1 MPGRSYPHNIAVT
14 DSQGIYST
22 IISRIGLVVI
32 LVSALVLLAWV
43 FDVQMGKRVLPALE
57 TMKFNTALCFLV
69 CGFLFWRQ
77 PYFGKSSAGVATIVP
92 LALFL
97 FVVSGLTLL
106 EYGAGWQ
113 LGIDNFVIPD
123 TATLPENWPG
133 RMSAGTAIC
142 FCLLSVAWMARITPL
157 NHSTMVMQVLS
168 LAVIVISG
176 AALIGY
182 IFGVRQFRL
191 PVFST
196 MALHTAALF
205 VLCGAG
211 MLLVRPQ
218 QGLMRS
224 AASPCIG
231 GRSLRRLLPFII
243 VTPVLMGWLSMQ
255 GVVAGY
261 YAEAFGFALS
271 SLSSI
276 LVLAFVGW
284 LGADALNREEER
296 FRSTMDS
303 SPVATLMVD
312 ENGTIQMANQLA
324 HSLLRCPEGQLVG
337 TQIEHLMPARLRERY
352 MDFRRKYLQ
361 CPEKRVMGDSEDLF
375 ALRRDGTEF
384 RAEIALNPVQTAD
397 GRYVIAAILDITQ
410 RVEAELKILRLNRIH
425 KVLSGINTL
434 IVRAQTLDALY
445 EEVTWITVE
454 EGGLP
459 AALVVEYDRG
469 SGLLTILHAHANDK
483 QFQVRQLS
491 GYETDA
497 VHECLQ
503 AHNVV
508 TRNNL
513 AEEFGNPD
521 LMDLIDHGIQ
531 AMASFPLTARGKT
544 MDAALVLYQREPFS
558 FDNAEMKLLY
568 EIADDISF
576 AIANLQK
583 NQQLEYLTHF
593 DKVTG
598 LPNRLLL
605 TDRLQQAMFQADRQQ
620 DIVSILYADI
630 DRFKQINGSFGHS
643 GGDEVL
649 WQVAQRISTCV
660 GKADTVSRW
669 GGDEFIVLLPGK
681 GAAHA
686 AEVADRIAGALQS
699 VIVLEDCR
707 DLFVSCSMGIA
718 EYPRDGLELDHI
730 INTARKASRQT
741 S

>member
-1 MPGRSYPHNIAVT
+1 MPGICYPRKVADT
-14 DSQGIYST
+14 GSLGIYST

-32 LVSALVLLAWV
+32 LISVLVVLAWI

-57 TMKFNTALCFLV
+57 TMKINTALCFLA
-69 CGFLFWRQ
+69 CGFLFWRH
-77 PYFGKSSAGVATIVP
+77 PHLERSPAGVATTVS

-97 FVVSGLTLL
+97 LVVSGLTLL
-106 EYGAGWQ
+106 EYGAGWR

-123 TATLPENWPG
+123 TETLPENSPG

-142 FCLLSVAWMARITPL
+142 FSLLSIAWLAKVTSLRHAT
-157 NHSTMVMQVLS
+157 TVLQLLA

-196 MALHTAALF
+196 MAVHTAALF
-205 VLCGAG
+205 VLCGTG
-211 MLLVRPQ
+211 MLLVRP
-218 QGLMRS
+218 GAGVVRTV
-224 AASPCIG
+224 ASSFVG
-231 GRSLRRLLPFII
+231 GRSMRRLLPVII

-276 LVLAFVGW
+276 LVLVFVGW
-284 LGADALNREEER
+284 LGASALNREEER
-296 FRSTMDS
+296 FLSTMDS

-312 ENGTIQMANQLA
+312 ANGTIQMANQFA
-324 HSLLRCPEGQLVG
+324 HSMFLCPEGQLVG
-337 TQIEHLMPARLRERY
+337 SQIEHLMPARFRESY
-352 MDFRRKYLQ
+352 MDFRREYLSG
-361 CPEKRVMGDSEDLF
+361 PEQRLMGDSEDLF

-384 RAEIALNPVQTAD
+384 RAEIALNPVQTAE
-397 GRYVIAAILDITQ
+397 GHYVVAAILDITE
-410 RVEAELKILRLNRIH
+410 RVEAELKIRRLNRIH

-459 AALVVEYDRG
+459 AALVVEHDRS
-469 SGLLTILHAHANDK
+469 SGLLRILHAHANDK
-483 QFQVRQLS
+483 QFQMRQLS
-491 GYETDA
+491 GYEIDA

-503 AHNVV
+503 THNVV
-508 TRNNL
+508 TRDNL
-513 AEEFGNPD
+513 AEEHDNPD
-521 LMDLIDHGIQ
+521 LTDLIDHGIQ

-544 MDAALVLYQREPFS
+544 TDAALVLYQREPFS
-558 FDNAEMKLLY
+558 FDHVEMKLLY

-576 AIANLQK
+576 AIANLEN

-593 DKVTG
+593 DKVTD

-605 TDRLQQAMFQADRQQ
+605 ADRLQQAMFQADRQQ
-620 DIVSILYADI
+620 GLVSILYADI
-630 DRFKQINGSFGHS
+630 DRFKQINGRLGHA
-643 GGDEVL
+643 GGDAVL
-649 WQVAQRISTCV
+649 WHVAQRINSCI

-669 GGDEFIVLLPGK
+669 GGDEFIVLLPGQ
-681 GAAHA
+681 GMAYA
-686 AEVADRIAGALQS
+686 AEVADRIVSALQS
-699 VIVLEDCR
+699 AIVLEDGQE
-707 DLFVSCSMGIA
+707 LVVSCGIGIA
-718 EYPRDGLELDHI
+718 EYPRDGQELDHI
-730 INTARKASRQT
+730 INTARKASRKIC
-741 S
+741 